1 MAGVGSSRRRRGRR
15 SVGEESVAGP
25 CKPQKGVWLLFQ
37 CDGQPHKVFGCFCK
51 SYWSV
56 SHMSKSTWIRDFP
69 GGPVSKT
76 PCSQFR
82 GFGLITGQGTRSHTL
97 QLKTPHAPEKSCRPQ
112 LRPGKA
118 RQINIFK
125 KKEMHTNQKCAVPQI
140 FTHTNTHNRAGVG
153 DGGVEPALRSK
164 PEHEQHPGIP
174 RPGTTTPG
182 VTSMLTFNS
191 RG

>member
-15 SVGEESVAGP
+15 SEGEESVAGP

-118 RQINIFK
+118 
-125 KKEMHTNQKCAVPQI
+125 
-140 FTHTNTHNRAGVG
+140 THTNTHNRAGVG